1 MGTNMSLLLIIVVLA
16 MALFC
21 MWELLIDKKNKI
33 EALEVDISTLEHRID
48 SYRIANDF
56 LKNTVNIIDK
66 YKVNNNHQIIDAI
79 KYAMKKS
86 HPYNGGNKEDF
97 KKFRELY
104 NSMK

>member
-1 MGTNMSLLLIIVVLA
+1 MLENKLKVLNA
-16 MALFC
+16 
-21 MWELLIDKKNKI
+21 ELNAVNDIADYYRSMRFNNTYFTYQTKTKNP
-33 EALEVDISTLEHRID
+33 
-48 SYRIANDF
+48 
-56 LKNTVNIIDK
+56 
-66 YKVNNNHQIIDAI
+66 NNNQILDAI